1 MGEVRQQDGFEKK
14 AGLDA
19 ADLEGLPKTLQNF
32 AVELR
37 VRDPDFQE
45 RLGMQKSRKQEA
57 GRLPSLPFC
66 FLFSA

>member
-1 MGEVRQQDGFEKK
+1 MGKVRRQDGFEKE

-32 AVELR
+32 AVDLR

-57 GRLPSLPFC
+57 GPIAQPPVLF
-66 FLFSA
+66 FFSA

>member
-14 AGLDA
+14 ISFDAG
-19 ADLEGLPKTLQNF
+19 DLEGFPKTLQNF

-45 RLGMQKSRKQEA
+45 RRGMQKSRKQKA
-57 GRLPSLPFC
+57 GPIAQPPP
-66 FLFSA
+66 